1 MKEKVS
7 ALVLFAAILALVAG
21 ATAAGPA
28 SAQGPSTVAPLAAVC
43 IAAGGLFF
51 GDAFPEARAVC
62 DSNINA
68 GVALSEPYI
77 SAARQL
83 CLNGYKADFFVVS
96 GPPGFPT
103 WNCGF
108 LP

>member
-1 MKEKVS
+1 MKKKVS
-7 ALVLFAAILALVAG
+7 ALVLFTAMLALVAG

-28 SAQGPSTVAPLAAVC
+28 SAQGPPTVAPLEAVCTAAVAC
-43 IAAGGLFF
+43 SSATHSRRPGQCAIATSTPAWL
-51 GDAFPEARAVC
+51 
-62 DSNINA
+62 S
-68 GVALSEPYI
+68 SEPYI

-83 CLNGYKADFFVVS
+83 CLNGYNADFFVVS